1 MKNTWALTWYCQFN
15 SSTVLW
21 VILWLRSYTAVHTT
35 VRPIHRW
42 YIYILLS
49 AVNVCVVF
57 SPAVLPVS
65 CLLYVTCE
73 SDRLSSE
80 HTSIRNNINY
90 RFGSRCETSKQ
101 HTYYNS
107 KWAFHVQSAVQYLF
121 NYFQSAGFN
130 KLLFIL
136 IVDEAIMCYNTITL
150 RTYVCVCSQ
159 SLISYK
165 YS

>member
-1 MKNTWALTWYCQFN
+1 VKNTWALTWYCQCN
-15 SSTVLW
+15 SSTDLW
-21 VILWLRSYTAVHTT
+21 VSLWLISYTAVHTT
-35 VRPIHRW
+35 MRRIHRW
-42 YIYILLS
+42 DYILLY
-49 AVNVCVVF
+49 AVNLCVVS

-80 HTSIRNNINY
+80 HTSIRNNTNY
-90 RFGSRCETSKQ
+90 RFGSLCETSKQ

-107 KWAFHVQSAVQYLF
+107 KWAFHFQSAVQYLF
-121 NYFQSAGFN
+121 NYFQSSGFN

-136 IVDEAIMCYNTITL
+136 ILYEAIMCYNTITL

-159 SLISYK
+159 SLVSYK
-165 YS
+165 SS

>member
-1 MKNTWALTWYCQFN
+1 MW
-15 SSTVLW
+15 SLW
-21 VILWLRSYTAVHTT
+21 RRDSTAVHTT
-35 VRPIHRW
+35 VRRIHRW
-42 YIYILLS
+42 DYILLS

-57 SPAVLPVS
+57 IPSVPPVS

-80 HTSIRNNINY
+80 HTSIRNNTNY
-90 RFGSRCETSKQ
+90 RFGSLCETSKQ

-107 KWAFHVQSAVQYLF
+107 KWAFHFQSAVQYLF

-150 RTYVCVCSQ
+150 RTYVCVCSP

-165 YS
+165 SS